1 MAVSPALSKLLRANL
16 EQVETPQKYA
26 SFRTK
31 LMKSKPNLDPPVV
44 KESPENTGL
53 LEE

>member
-1 MAVSPALSKLLRANL
+1 MAVSPALSKILRANL
-16 EQVETPQKYA
+16 EQVETPEKYE

-31 LMKSKPNLDPPVV
+31 LMKLKLNLDPPVV
-44 KESPENTGL
+44 KESPENTSA